1 MTELKLYEI
10 PSAMEQILNEVDED
24 GVLTE
29 NALVNLDKI
38 ELSLQEKSSGIW
50 MIMTKL
56 EWFENTI
63 DAEIKRLQDL
73 KKSYKA
79 NRENLKQYLWYNLQ
93 KLWKEKLETEL
104 FKFSFRKSESVKI
117 TDETIIPDEFFKE
130 KTVKTLDKA
139 RVKQVL
145 KEWNFMS
152 GAELEIKNN
161 LQIK

>member
-29 NALVNLDKI
+29 NALANLDKI
-38 ELSLQEKSSGIW
+38 ELSLQEKSTGIW

>member
-29 NALVNLDKI
+29 NALANLDKI